1 MRSRLGD
8 GADIP
13 RRTLLAIAAMAP
25 ALVAGITSAAQPAP
39 TRTVALPADL
49 AKVINEYDQ
58 ATCRN
63 DIVALR
69 DLVAEDYL
77 LVNSDSTLQDK
88 QSYLAD
94 FAVPG
99 FRIDPYVMEEPV
111 LKIWGNTALTAGRL
125 HLNWTQDGRRQSRRL
140 RIAHVWAK
148 DDDHWRLTYT
158 QLTRVVTRAALAT
171 SAPVVQARWNP
182 SASSTTAC
190 LLPDGGA

>member
-1 MRSRLGD
+1 MRSRLD
-8 GADIP
+8 GGAGIP
-13 RRTLLAIAAMAP
+13 RRTLLTMAAMAP
-25 ALVAGITSAAQPAP
+25 ALVPGIASAAEPAP
-39 TRTVALPADL
+39 TRTVLPPDL
-49 AKVINEYDQ
+49 AKVINEFDQ

-63 DIVALR
+63 DIVALG

-125 HLNWTQDGRRQSRRL
+125 HLEWTQDGRRQSRLL

-148 DDDHWRLTYT
+148 DDGHWRLTYT
-158 QLTRVVTRAALAT
+158 QLTRDAT
-171 SAPVVQARWNP
+171 SASPVSQVQ
-182 SASSTTAC
+182 
-190 LLPDGGA
+190 